1 MILQALNDYY
11 ETLNR
16 NLDYTERLP
25 AFGWSKTLVQ
35 FALFINSSGDL
46 VQIVPLSDEN
56 NKSGLPQ
63 VVPLQL
69 KRSGTKP
76 PP

>member
-16 NLDYTERLP
+16 NLDYAERLP
-25 AFGWSKTLVQ
+25 AFGWSKTFVQ

-46 VQIVPLSDEN
+46 VQIVPLS
-56 NKSGLPQ
+56 
-63 VVPLQL
+63 
-69 KRSGTKP
+69 
-76 PP
+76 